1 MTYEEYTEK
10 YNQLMD
16 LYERIDNGF
25 VKNDIKNEIISL
37 RKEYFGLNWK
47 EKIIMLKF
55 DIERAKEVYRCD
67 KKQYNENS
75 LLTAL

>member
-1 MTYEEYTEK
+1 MTYENYIEK

-37 RKEYFGLNWK
+37 RKEYFGLN
-47 EKIIMLKF
+47 
-55 DIERAKEVYRCD
+55 
-67 KKQYNENS
+67 
-75 LLTAL
+75 